1 MTIETVLDSL
11 MVGDLRIWLYRA
23 NPGNPRQ
30 MRRRPLSPAIRTPQP
45 PGAAAPSCLAP
56 RDREHL
62 LPYGADAGGDGGRS
76 KVSVGFGS
84 PCGAE

>member
-1 MTIETVLDSL
+1 
-11 MVGDLRIWLYRA
+11 MVGDLRMWLYRA

-30 MRRRPLSPAIRTPQP
+30 MRRCRPLSPAIRTAAA
-45 PGAAAPSCLAP
+45 GAAAPSCLAP

-62 LPYGADAGGDGGRS
+62 LVYGGDAGGDGGRS
-76 KVSVGFGS
+76 KASVGFGP